1 MASSYILQD
10 EIDNANRFGELEPVL
25 NVGGS
30 TNQPACTIAT
40 ICMNTMLAEYPWK
53 WNSVVLPQFY
63 TNSWQQDYAIPGLT
77 TLSWLT
83 DGIVVNINSNSLP
96 KPWAYVEVNR
106 YQGQRTASYLSSPFY
121 SMPLFTANWLPNS
134 SLYYGTWGASNSG
147 NATLGNNPG
156 PHVVITQPLG
166 QNSMPNNP
174 VLQVRDPNGNL
185 QVVTTYGTCGSGTP
199 TWPAA
204 SSPAGTTTA
213 DGTVTWTVVDP
224 TGQGIR
230 VDPVPSQSGVV
241 WQFNLIGQNQ
251 PLKFTTLAQ
260 SLDPIPDEF
269 EPHFQALFVAQC
281 YRYSPETKIRAKF
294 PLEWQ
299 MAKESLQL
307 ARSKSDRERDEV
319 GFVPAQGIMTG
330 GLGSGWMGGAWPYNY
345 PIR

>member
-1 MASSYILQD
+1 
-10 EIDNANRFGELEPVL
+10 
-25 NVGGS
+25 
-30 TNQPACTIAT
+30 
-40 ICMNTMLAEYPWK
+40 
-53 WNSVVLPQFY
+53 
-63 TNSWQQDYAIPGLT
+63 
-77 TLSWLT
+77 
-83 DGIVVNINSNSLP
+83 
-96 KPWAYVEVNR
+96 
-106 YQGQRTASYLSSPFY
+106 
-121 SMPLFTANWLPNS
+121 MPLFTANWLPNS

-156 PHVVITQPLG
+156 PNVVITNPLG

-199 TWPAA
+199 SWPVA
-204 SSPAGTTTA
+204 SSPAGTTTT

-241 WQFNLIGQNQ
+241 WQFNLIGQVK
-251 PLKFTTLAQ
+251 PLRFTTLDQ
-260 SLDPIPDEF
+260 TLDPIPDEF
-269 EPHFQALFVAQC
+269 EPHFRALFIAQC
-281 YRYSPETKIRAKF
+281 YRYSPEAKIRAKF